1 MKAAKSSGFVHVYR
15 YLTTV
20 ALRIYFGKIEVV
32 GLENIPKDKPFIL
45 ATNHQNAFLDP
56 HLAGSFCPKPGLHFL
71 TRGDI
76 FNKKTTPLLRLLNM
90 IPIYRI
96 RDGIGSLGKNEETF
110 EICAEIFRQKN
121 AVLIFSEANHGEHH
135 YLRPIKKGTS
145 RLAFHGQR
153 EIDEELVVI
162 PCGLNYFSHLM
173 PRRKAI
179 VVFGKPIPVREYL
192 NDFNESEAKGLNNLK
207 TRIAEW
213 MKECLVIPEKTDDYP
228 QKAQE
233 IFSRKNESRTFAEL
247 RKQAEGDFSQIEL
260 KEKTQ
265 STIRKALIFLFF
277 LPNFLPL
284 LLLSKFLSGIKDK
297 VFWAS
302 FKYAFMIFVAPMW
315 WLILV
320 LVSGAFG
327 MWQLGGLLVL
337 ASAIS
342 FFVRAE
348 LRKT

>member
-1 MKAAKSSGFVHVYR
+1 MKAPRTTLFFRIYKW
-15 YLTTV
+15 LTAQ
-20 ALRIYFGKIEVV
+20 ALKVYFGKVEVI
-32 GLENIPKDKPFIL
+32 GKENVLMDKPFIL
-45 ATNHQNAFLDP
+45 AINHQNAFLDP
-56 HLAGSFCPKPGLHFL
+56 HVAGCFCPKTEIYSL

-76 FNKKTTPLLRLLNM
+76 FNKKTAPLLGLLNM
-90 IPIYRI
+90 LPIYRI
-96 RDGIGSLGKNEETF
+96 RDGIESLGRNQDTF
-110 EICAEIFRQKN
+110 NACAEIFKN
-121 AVLIFSEANHGEHH
+121 GNSVQIFPEANHGEHH
-135 YLRPIKKGTS
+135 YLRMIRKGTA
-145 RLAFHGQR
+145 RLAFDGQSK
-153 EIDEELVVI
+153 IDHELFII
-162 PCGLNYFSHLM
+162 PCGLNYYSHM
-173 PRRKAI
+173 TPRRKVS
-179 VVFGKPIPVREYL
+179 VVFGEPIPVREYL

-207 TRIAEW
+207 TRIAEG
-213 MKECLVIPEKTDDYP
+213 MKECLVIPEKTDDYA

-233 IFSRKNESRTFAEL
+233 IFSRRNESRTFAEL
-247 RKQAEGDFSQIEL
+247 RKQAEGDFSHIEL

-265 STIRKALIFLFF
+265 STIRKALIFLFS

-348 LRKT
+348 LGKT